1 MDIASQYKVYCCS
14 EAEMRSNPKLA
25 QLGQII
31 CATDTYINYVYT
43 EGNWDVL
50 FDPNHFN
57 DSHKPL
63 QVQNPDVKPRRLVTH
78 CKSCGAALKIDYIAL
93 ARGYNQCEFCN
104 CYNNTYYWD

>member
-1 MDIASQYKVYCCS
+1 MDKVDQFRVCCCT

-25 QLGQII
+25 QPGYII
-31 CATDTYINYVYT
+31 CTTDTYINYVYA
-43 EGNWDVL
+43 EGNWNVL
-50 FDPNHFN
+50 FDTNDFD

-63 QVQNPDVKPRRLVTH
+63 QDVKPRRLVTH

-93 ARGYNQCEFCN
+93 ARGYNQCEFCS